1 MAKTQIFLIFP
12 KKENLTQPQLER
24 GERFTTN
31 YNEYR

>member
-24 GERFTTN
+24 GERFTN